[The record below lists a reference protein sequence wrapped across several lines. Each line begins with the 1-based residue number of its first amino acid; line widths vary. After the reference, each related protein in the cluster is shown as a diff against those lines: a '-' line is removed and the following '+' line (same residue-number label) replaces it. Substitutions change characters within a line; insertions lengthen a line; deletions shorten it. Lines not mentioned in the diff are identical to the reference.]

1 MKKLKVMPQEKF
13 TKTSLHFRKKIAV
26 FFLLSSTVA
35 FAQEAVPSDTIS
47 SNEKE
52 IEQVVIVGYGSVKK
66 TDVTGSVSTIDSKTI
81 EERNTTS
88 PLEAIQGST
97 PGVNINSNTGR
108 SGDGFSMVIRGNNS
122 LIGSSPLYVVDGVP
136 MDNID
141 FLNPRDIARMDVLKD
156 ASSAAIYGSRGGSGV
171 VIVTTKSGTSAKRGL
186 SFWCQKCNKTTRD
199 DEWSRVVEVSPS
211 CLYEC

>member
-1 MKKLKVMPQEKF
+1 MPQEKF

-88 PLEAIQGST
+88 PL
-97 PGVNINSNTGR
+97 
-108 SGDGFSMVIRGNNS
+108 
-122 LIGSSPLYVVDGVP
+122 
-136 MDNID
+136 
-141 FLNPRDIARMDVLKD
+141 
-156 ASSAAIYGSRGGSGV
+156 
-171 VIVTTKSGTSAKRGL
+171 
-186 SFWCQKCNKTTRD
+186 
-199 DEWSRVVEVSPS
+199 
-211 CLYEC
+211 